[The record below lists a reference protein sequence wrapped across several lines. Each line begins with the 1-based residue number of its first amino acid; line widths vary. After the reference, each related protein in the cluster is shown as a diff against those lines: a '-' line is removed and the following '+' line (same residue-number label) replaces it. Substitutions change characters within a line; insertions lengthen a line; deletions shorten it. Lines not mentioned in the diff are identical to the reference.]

1 VRISRARRFVSLLF
15 ALTAC
20 TQQSTSPGLTLRIGA
35 VGPIDLLVPQQQ
47 GGYSTLVKGLVFP
60 LLLEPTTE
68 GEWHPRLV
76 SQSARLAPNR
86 YRLKLDPSVQFS
98 DGSPARNE
106 DLIASVAAFG
116 LRGIERDGW
125 VEVEP
130 MNVEAPIDVLL
141 ASAVLFKQSPQGFLG
156 TGSFFVVAQDTSRL
170 QLRRIKPL
178 QARITDVEMLSFA
191 TPRDAFARAMLG
203 EVNVL
208 MMPDSGQIE
217 LLQGIPRFR
226 LIRGQGVQGLAAVF
240 NTQRLSRDERK
251 ALAAAILA
259 DPITTVH
266 GTNCELNVPPSAQ
279 GRLPPGAP
287 LELHIVDSDAEIAR
301 AGIALRRALGARGG
315 PIFFEPPSSIIRRAA
330 EGLFEI
336 IVGQVAVWP
345 PRRAAWAWHTQSSWN
360 RFGYSN
366 PALDEALYA
375 GDYARAERE
384 LRDDPPALLLC
395 RPERTMAIDARV
407 KNPRLGVYDMLE
419 SLPDWEVNP

>member
-1 VRISRARRFVSLLF
+1 MRISRARRFVSLLF

-20 TQQSTSPGLTLRIGA
+20 THQSTSPGLTLRIAA
-35 VGPIDLLVPQQQ
+35 VGPVDLLVPQQQ
-47 GGYSTLVKGLVFP
+47 DGYSTLVKSLIFP
-60 LLLEPTTE
+60 LLLEPTGE

-76 SQSARLAPNR
+76 SQRARFGPNR
-86 YRLKLDPSVQFS
+86 YWLKLDPSVQFS

-130 MNVEAPIDVLL
+130 MDAKAPIDVLL
-141 ASAVLFKQSPQGFLG
+141 ARAVLFKQTPQGFLG
-156 TGSFFVVAQDTSRL
+156 AGSFFIIAQDTSHL
-170 QLRRIKPL
+170 HLRRIKPL
-178 QARITDVEMLSFA
+178 PARITEVEMLSYA
-191 TPRDAFARAMLG
+191 TSRDAFARAVQG

-208 MMPDSGQIE
+208 IMPDSAQSE

-251 ALAAAILA
+251 ALTAAILA

-266 GTNCELNVPPSAQ
+266 GGNCDLNTRPAAQ
-279 GRLPPGAP
+279 GRIPPGAP
-287 LELHIVDSDAEIAR
+287 LELHIIDSDAQVAHV
-301 AGIALRRALGARGG
+301 GLALRRALGPRGG
-315 PIFFEPPSSIIRRAA
+315 PVWFEPPSSIIKRAA

-345 PRRAAWAWHTQSSWN
+345 PRRAAWAWHTQSARN

-366 PALDEALYA
+366 PALDEAIHA

-384 LRDDPPALLLC
+384 LQDDPPALLLC